1 MGMIVDV
8 EDVDGWGFVALLYFF
23 FSAVILHGC
32 LPREY
37 VSVDYFG
44 VVDDHL
50 TSPHQAAISISTP
63 NANRLHRDM
72 ETN

>member
-1 MGMIVDV
+1 MVIVDV

-44 VVDDHL
+44 VVDDDIHFEE
-50 TSPHQAAISISTP
+50 ISKFTELQI
-63 NANRLHRDM
+63 R
-72 ETN
+72 